1 MYKVSNEVV
10 PMITANVFSA
20 TPENHY
26 NLRYYYHFRLTLQNL
41 FTMALTA
48 SHTAHRDH
56 VITTLGLLSVY
67 ARQCKFKFSYFNTC
81 FKSTSEKPSAIV
93 NPSSLRNFCHVHLS
107 LEINFWFKL

>member
-26 NLRYYYHFRLTLQNL
+26 NLRHYYHFRLTLQKL

-48 SHTAHRDH
+48 SHTH
-56 VITTLGLLSVY
+56 T
-67 ARQCKFKFSYFNTC
+67 
-81 FKSTSEKPSAIV
+81 
-93 NPSSLRNFCHVHLS
+93 
-107 LEINFWFKL
+107 EIM